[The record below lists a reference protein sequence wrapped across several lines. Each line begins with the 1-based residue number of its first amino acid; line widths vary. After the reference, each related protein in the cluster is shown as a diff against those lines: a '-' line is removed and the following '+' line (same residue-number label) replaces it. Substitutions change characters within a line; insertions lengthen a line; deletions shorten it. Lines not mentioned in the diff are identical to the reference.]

1 MRSLSKNIAIALAA
15 LVVVWLVAAP
25 ATAAAADVPGPDSG
39 KAKAAAKP
47 LTFLGFQDDEE
58 DADTPAAFS
67 KLSLKLYGGY
77 SHVLAGDVNEGSDF
91 YFEILE
97 AYVAEG
103 LGTVTGRYKPLHGGY
118 NFGADLI
125 YQINPALGIGLGV
138 GYMRNSS
145 ESVGIWTYETDEYT
159 LSAAPTL
166 TAMPIRLGLFL
177 TVPVGPKL
185 DLIANAGAAYYL
197 GLKFEGTQG
206 QEDDEDF
213 WMRMTIEGS
222 ERSGADIGFHGSLG
236 FEYKLSP
243 KLGFFVEAV
252 GRYAKFKNFETV
264 TASAEYSDGTSDS
277 EDGLL
282 LYIETYDFGEYEVS
296 GFYISDT
303 EPGGPEYREPKIDL
317 SGFSLQA
324 GFRIRF

>member
-1 MRSLSKNIAIALAA
+1 MLSLSKTFAVALAA
-15 LVVVWLVAAP
+15 LAVAWLVAAP
-25 ATAAAADVPGPDSG
+25 ATAAAAEVAGPEPG
-39 KAKAAAKP
+39 KAKAAAKH

-77 SHVLAGDVNEGSDF
+77 SHILAGDVNEGSDF
-91 YFEILE
+91 YFEVLE
-97 AYVAEG
+97 AYAAEG
-103 LGTVTGRYKPLHGGY
+103 MGTTTGTYKPLHGGY

-125 YQINPALGIGLGV
+125 YQISPALGIGLGV

-145 ESVGIWTYETDEYT
+145 ESVGTWAYETNEYT

-177 TVPVGPKL
+177 TVPIGPKL
-185 DLIANAGAAYYL
+185 DLIANAGAAYYM
-197 GLKFEGTQG
+197 GLKFEGTQYE
-206 QEDDEDF
+206 EDAAGY
-213 WMRMTIEGS
+213 WKIMIIEAS

-243 KLGFFVEAV
+243 KLGFLVEAV

-264 TASAEYSDGTSDS
+264 TAGVENSDGVSDVD
-277 EDGLL
+277 DGRL
-282 LYIETYDFGEYEVS
+282 LYIADFDFGDYEIS
-296 GFYISDT
+296 GFSPMDT
-303 EPGGPEYREPKIDL
+303 EPSEPGYREPKFDL
-317 SGFSLQA
+317 GGFSLQA

>member
-1 MRSLSKNIAIALAA
+1 MRSLSKNLAIALAA
-15 LVVVWLVAAP
+15 LFVVWILAGPTSAVAGDAP
-25 ATAAAADVPGPDSG
+25 DRE
-39 KAKAAAKP
+39 AAK
-47 LTFLGFQDDEE
+47 
-58 DADTPAAFS
+58 TPAFIGFGQDYGVGPEGGFS

-77 SHVLAGDVNEGSDF
+77 SYMLAGDVNDGSDF
-91 YFEILE
+91 YFEVLE
-97 AYVAEG
+97 AYAAEG
-103 LGTVTGRYKPLHGGY
+103 FGTTTGSYKPLHGGY

-125 YQINPALGIGLGV
+125 YQISPALGIGLGV
-138 GYMRNSS
+138 GYMRGSS
-145 ESVGIWTYETDEYT
+145 ESVGTWTFEDADYI
-159 LSAAPTL
+159 LSAAPAL

-177 TVPVGPKL
+177 TVPVGQKL
-185 DLIANAGAAYYL
+185 DLIANAGAAYYM
-197 GLKFEGTQG
+197 GLKFEGTQY
-206 QEDDEDF
+206 QEDAAGD
-213 WMRMTIEGS
+213 WMSMTIEAS
-222 ERSGADIGFHGSLG
+222 ERSGADIGFHGALG

-264 TASAEYSDGTSDS
+264 TGSIEYSDGTSDS

-282 LYIETYDFGEYEVS
+282 LYIETDDFDGHEVS

-303 EPGGPEYREPKIDL
+303 EPAGPEYRAPKIDL